1 MDWMDKEQRDRMKL
15 LRPWYKKPLYIFFFG
30 SCAIVAFAYFY
41 NFFSGPPIVQE
52 KSQERTQKPW
62 SESSSS
68 VPIGEIGILFGS
80 SGTHSLVAIS
90 EEVLDEFIKARA
102 TKDEW
107 GETLIL
113 GSDLV
118 FLVKNGTKVRVIGH
132 GKRLFKSEIRIL
144 EGEMKGSA
152 GYVFSE
158 WVKPL

>member
-1 MDWMDKEQRDRMKL
+1 MDWMEKERGGKMEL
-15 LRPWYKKPLYIFFFG
+15 PRPWYKNPLYIFFFG
-30 SCAIVAFAYFY
+30 ACAFVAFAYFY
-41 NFFSGPPIVQE
+41 YSFSGPPIVQE

-68 VPIGEIGILFGS
+68 IPIGGIGILFGS
-80 SGTHSLVAIS
+80 SGTHTLVAIT

-102 TKDEW
+102 AKDEY

-144 EGEMKGSA
+144 EGEMEGSA